1 MRILSSSQ
9 LTKSFSRAGKKAAQ
23 VTTTIDRGTS
33 QRGQVR
39 FETLWPGLL
48 DFLPLVR
55 LLVFIQ
61 PIENRMAYNN
71 LAEFVQVLERAGE
84 LKRIGYPVKADLEIS
99 EIADRVMKA
108 NGPALLFEN
117 IPGKQIPLLI
127 NAFGSTKRMALALG
141 VEDIEDIAGDID
153 KLIRTKPPKTFRD
166 KLQLLR
172 ELVKLAGIPP
182 KIVNQGA
189 CQEVIQREPDLG
201 ILPVLTCWP
210 GDAGP
215 FITLPMVFSK
225 DPQSGTRNVGLY
237 RMQVFDQRTTGMH
250 WHLHKVGARHFQ
262 HQKEKYGRLELA
274 VCLGG
279 DPAMIYAATAPL
291 PDQIDEI
298 LFTGFLRKKG
308 VELVKG
314 ITVDV
319 EVAANSDVVIEG
331 YVDPAEPLRREGPFG
346 DHTGFYSLADDY
358 PVFHVTCITHRKNPI
373 YPTTIVGRPPME
385 DAYLGKTTERLFLP
399 LLRLTLPEI
408 VDMNLPV
415 HGVFHNLALISIKK
429 EYPAHARKVMHA
441 LWGLGQM
448 MFTKT
453 LIVVD
458 HDVNLHDLAEVTWVV
473 GNNIDPRRDIV
484 FVEGPVDVLDHA
496 APTLGY
502 GSKFGID
509 ATRKWRSEGFER
521 EWPGAIVMDEK
532 TKKYIDSIWQKLG
545 L

>member
-1 MRILSSSQ
+1 
-9 LTKSFSRAGKKAAQ
+9 
-23 VTTTIDRGTS
+23 
-33 QRGQVR
+33 
-39 FETLWPGLL
+39 
-48 DFLPLVR
+48 
-55 LLVFIQ
+55 
-61 PIENRMAYNN
+61 MAYDN

-84 LKRIGYPVKADLEIS
+84 LKRISHPVNAELEIT
-99 EIADRVMKA
+99 EIADRVMKSA
-108 NGPALLFEN
+108 GPALLFEN
-117 IPGKQIPLLI
+117 VIGKTLPVLI
-127 NAFGSTKRMALALG
+127 NAFGSVKRMALALG
-141 VEDIEDIAGDID
+141 VKDIEEIANEIT
-153 KLIRTKPPKTFRD
+153 KLIQTRPPKTFKD
-166 KLQLLR
+166 KLQLLGA
-172 ELVKLAGIPP
+172 LVKLAGIPP
-182 KIVNQGA
+182 RFVKEAA
-189 CQEVIQREPDLG
+189 CQTVVIRDPDLNL
-201 ILPVLTCWP
+201 LPVLTCWP

-225 DPQSGTRNVGLY
+225 DPARGTRNVGLY
-237 RMQVFDQRTTGMH
+237 RMQVFDRRTTGMH

-262 HQKEKYGRLELA
+262 QQKENKNKLELA

-291 PDQIDEI
+291 PPQIDEI

-319 EVAANSDVVIEG
+319 EIPANSDIVIEG

-358 PVFHVTCITHRKNPI
+358 PVFHVTCITHRQNPI

-385 DAYLGKTTERLFLP
+385 DAYLGKATERLFLP
-399 LLRLTLPEI
+399 LLRVTLPEI

-415 HGVFHNLALISIKK
+415 QGVFHNLAIISIKK

-458 HDVNLHDLAEVTWVV
+458 HDVNVQDLAEITWVV
-473 GNNIDPRRDIV
+473 GNHIEPKRDTV
-484 FVEGPVDVLDHA
+484 FADGPVDILDHA
-496 APTLGY
+496 APMLGY

-521 EWPGAIVMDEK
+521 EWPDAIVMDEK
-532 TKKYIDSIWQKLG
+532 TKKHVDAIWAKLG
-545 L
+545 I

>member
-1 MRILSSSQ
+1 M
-9 LTKSFSRAGKKAAQ
+9 
-23 VTTTIDRGTS
+23 
-33 QRGQVR
+33 
-39 FETLWPGLL
+39 P
-48 DFLPLVR
+48 
-55 LLVFIQ
+55 
-61 PIENRMAYNN
+61 YNS
-71 LAEFVQVLERAGE
+71 LADFVQVLERAGE
-84 LKRIGYPVKADLEIS
+84 LRRITYPVKAELEIT
-99 EIADRVMKA
+99 EIADRVMKSG
-108 NGPALLFEN
+108 GPALLFEN
-117 IPGKQIPLLI
+117 VVGKQIPLLI
-127 NAFGSTKRMALALG
+127 NAFGSAKRMALALG
-141 VEDIEDIAGDID
+141 VTDIEEIARQIA
-153 KLIRTKPPKTFRD
+153 KLIQTRPPKSFKD
-166 KLQLLR
+166 KFHLLG
-172 ELVKLAGIPP
+172 ELIKIAGIPP
-182 KIVNQGA
+182 KTVKDGP
-189 CQEVIQREPDLG
+189 CQEIIYREPDLN

-225 DPQSGTRNVGLY
+225 DPVKGTRNVGLY
-237 RMQVFDQRTTGMH
+237 RMQIFDQRTTGMH
-250 WHLHKVGARHFQ
+250 WHLHKVGARHYQ
-262 HQKEKYGRLELA
+262 QQKEKAGRLELA

-308 VELVKG
+308 VALVKG
-314 ITVDV
+314 VTVDV
-319 EVAANSDVVIEG
+319 EVPASSDIVIEG

-358 PVFHVTCITHRKNPI
+358 PVFHVTCITLRKQPI

-385 DAYLGKTTERLFLP
+385 DAYLGKATERLFLP
-399 LLRLTLPEI
+399 LLRVTLPEI

-415 HGVFHNLALISIKK
+415 HGVFHNLAIIAIKK

-441 LWGLGQM
+441 LWGLGQI

-458 HDVNLHDLAEVTWVV
+458 DDVNVHDLSEVTWIV
-473 GNNIDPRRDIV
+473 GNHIDPKRDTV
-484 FVEGPVDVLDHA
+484 FVDGPVDVLDHA
-496 APTLGY
+496 APALGF

-521 EWPGAIVMDEK
+521 EWPDPIVMDDK
-532 TKKYIDSIWQKLG
+532 TRRYIDSIWGKLG

>member
-1 MRILSSSQ
+1 M
-9 LTKSFSRAGKKAAQ
+9 
-23 VTTTIDRGTS
+23 
-33 QRGQVR
+33 
-39 FETLWPGLL
+39 P
-48 DFLPLVR
+48 
-55 LLVFIQ
+55 
-61 PIENRMAYNN
+61 YNS

-84 LKRIGYPVKADLEIS
+84 LRRVAHPVKADLEIT
-99 EIADRVMKA
+99 EIADRVMKSA
-108 NGPALLFEN
+108 GPALLFEN
-117 IPGKQIPLLI
+117 VAGKSMPVLI
-127 NAFGSTKRMALALG
+127 NAFGSLKRMALALG
-141 VEDIEDIAGDID
+141 VNDVEEIAADIA
-153 KLIRTKPPKTFRD
+153 KLIQIKPPKSFKD
-166 KLQLLR
+166 KFHLLG

-182 KIVNQGA
+182 KIVKEGP
-189 CQEVIQREPDLG
+189 CQEVIERAPDLNL
-201 ILPVLTCWP
+201 LPVLTCWP

-225 DPQSGTRNVGLY
+225 DPVKGTRNVGLY

-250 WHLHKVGARHFQ
+250 WHLHKVGARHYQ
-262 HQKEKYGRLELA
+262 RQKEAAGKLELA

-308 VELVKG
+308 VALVKG
-314 ITVDV
+314 VTVDV
-319 EVAANSDVVIEG
+319 EVPANSDIVIEG

-346 DHTGFYSLADDY
+346 DHTGFYSLAEDY
-358 PVFHVTCITHRKNPI
+358 PVFHVTCITHRKQPI

-385 DAYLGKTTERLFLP
+385 DAYLGKATERLFLP
-399 LLRLTLPEI
+399 LLRVTLPEI

-415 HGVFHNLALISIKK
+415 HGVFHNLAIIAIKK

-453 LIVVD
+453 LIIVD
-458 HDVNLHDLAEVTWVV
+458 HDVNVHDLAEVTWIA
-473 GNNIDPRRDIV
+473 GNHIDPKRDTV

-496 APTLGY
+496 APALGF

-509 ATRKWRSEGFER
+509 ATRKWRGEGFER
-521 EWPGAIVMDEK
+521 EWPEPIVMDER
-532 TKKYIDSIWQKLG
+532 TRRYIDSIWDKLG